1 MTNTELNSKNTEL
14 NSKMLEILQTL
25 DMQKLSALQKA
36 QNNGISESFSTIDE
50 MPDIPAYG
58 ELNSDEEAELRDEI
72 RDYLRRQY
80 AKKASSLE
88 NLELRAHICGV
99 METRLTRTSDKDG
112 EPRPAKKLP
121 IVTITKILTKLA
133 SFKMI
138 GANEMES
145 SLYLYNPLEGIYEE
159 RPHFIGRLVNT
170 ITPEA
175 MQRDRTEV
183 MNRIA
188 DALDV
193 SDITKNENLAVLKN
207 GIFDVEKHKLLPFS
221 PKYTFV
227 TKTDA
232 VWDENATEEPAFG
245 ENGWTLSKA
254 LSTYFDGQRD
264 EITAFFYACQNA
276 ILTNRPSK
284 TFVYFYSK
292 AGQTGK
298 GTLTQLLISLVGK
311 RNAGSANIETLESRF
326 GLASVYDKALIYGN
340 ENDLPMA
347 KNGSNNLKNLA
358 TGDGITV
365 DRKGI
370 SAITVSPTP
379 LVVQSMNT
387 EPNFAVYNGGITARA
402 RIFVFEHSFVDEGDE
417 DTLVK
422 SKYISSPK
430 LLKWLT
436 HKVLSMDVPDRLPN
450 FKASLAATGEAQS
463 RAFDVYDDWINDR
476 FENFKGTEFPIK
488 LLYLDFNS
496 WRKENNYDMREKIS
510 KIKFSKELRNHLG
523 VDWVYEAKHGRANM
537 SDETVKDLMN
547 HANTAT
553 NSPLDVDSFK
563 QEFVSDRQATIH
575 KI

>member
-1 MTNTELNSKNTEL
+1 MTENTTELLKL
-14 NSKMLEILQTL
+14 LQNL
-25 DMQKLSALQKA
+25 DAKKLSELQKA
-36 QNNGISESFSTIDE
+36 QNAGISEAFSSIND
-50 MPDIPAYG
+50 MPDIPPYG
-58 ELNSDEEAELRDEI
+58 SLPASDETTLRAEI
-72 RDYLRRQY
+72 RDYLQRQY

-88 NLELRAHICGV
+88 NLQLRVHICGV
-99 METRLTRTSDKDG
+99 METRLTRTSDAHGD
-112 EPRPAKKLP
+112 PLPAKKLH
-121 IVTITKILTKLA
+121 IATITKILQALA
-133 SFKMI
+133 DFKMI
-138 GANEMES
+138 GATETES
-145 SLYLYNPLEGIYEE
+145 SLYLYNAAEGIYEE
-159 RPHFIGRLVNT
+159 RPHFIGRLVNK

-175 MQRDRTEV
+175 MQRDRSEV
-183 MNRIA
+183 INRISNS
-188 DALDV
+188 LDV

-207 GIFDVEKHKLLPFS
+207 GIFDIEKHKLLPFS
-221 PKYTFV
+221 SKYTFV

-232 VWDENATEEPAFG
+232 IWDETATEEPTFG

-276 ILTNRPSK
+276 ILTNKPSK
-284 TFVYFYSK
+284 AFVYFYSK

-298 GTLTQLLISLVGK
+298 GTLTQLLINLVGK
-311 RNAGSANIETLESRF
+311 RNTGSANIETLESRF

-347 KNGSNNLKNLA
+347 KAGSNNLKNLA

-387 EPNFAVYNGGITARA
+387 EPNFSIYNGGVKSRA

-417 DTLVK
+417 NPLVK
-422 SKYISSPK
+422 SEYINSPK

-450 FKASLAATGEAQS
+450 FKASLAATDEAQS
-463 RAFDVYDDWINDR
+463 RSFDIYDDWISDR
-476 FENFKGTEFPIK
+476 FTTFKGSEFPIK
-488 LLYLDFNS
+488 ALYLDFNS
-496 WRKENNYDMREKIS
+496 WLKEQDYDGEKIS
-510 KIKFSKELRNHLG
+510 RIKFSKELRTHLG
-523 VDWVYEAKHGRANM
+523 VNWVYDSKHGRASI
-537 SDETVKDLMN
+537 SDETIDDLERYASMGADVKRYKEN
-547 HANTAT
+547 FI
-553 NSPLDVDSFK
+553 SG
-563 QEFVSDRQATIH
+563 RQATIR

>member
-1 MTNTELNSKNTEL
+1 MTETELNA
-14 NSKMLEILQTL
+14 KMIEMLQHL
-25 DMQKLSALQKA
+25 DMQKLSELQKA
-36 QNNGISESFSTIDE
+36 QDSGISKSFSNLDE

-58 ELNSDEEAELRDEI
+58 ELNADEEAELRDEI
-72 RDYLRRQY
+72 RGYLQRQY

-88 NLELRAHICGV
+88 NLELRTHICGV
-99 METRLTRTSDKDG
+99 METRLTRTSNKDG
-112 EPRPAKKLP
+112 EPNPAKKLP
-121 IVTITKILTKLA
+121 IATITKILTKLA

-138 GANEMES
+138 GANEIES
-145 SLYLYNPLEGIYEE
+145 SLYLYNPLEGVYEE
-159 RPHFIGRLVNT
+159 RPHFIGRLVNK
-170 ITPEA
+170 ITAEA

-188 DALDV
+188 DSLNL
-193 SDITKNENLAVLKN
+193 SEITKKENLAVLKN
-207 GIFDVEKHKLLPFS
+207 GIYDIEKHKLLPFS
-221 PKYTFV
+221 AKYTFV

-245 ENGWTLSKA
+245 ENNWTLSKA
-254 LSTYFDGQRD
+254 LNTYFDGQRD

-284 TFVYFYSK
+284 AFVYFYSK

-298 GTLTQLLISLVGK
+298 GTLTQLLINLVGE
-311 RNAGSANIETLESRF
+311 RNSGSANIETLESRF

-340 ENDLPMA
+340 ENDEPMS
-347 KNGSNNLKNLA
+347 KNGSNNLKNLS

-387 EPNFAVYNGGITARA
+387 EPSFSIYSGGIKSRA

-417 DTLVK
+417 DTRVK
-422 SKYISSPK
+422 SDYINSPK

-450 FKASLAATGEAQS
+450 FKASLAATNESQS
-463 RAFDVYDDWINDR
+463 RSFDMYDEWINDR
-476 FENFKGTEFPIK
+476 FEKFNGSEFPIK
-488 LLYLDFNS
+488 LLYLDFNA

-510 KIKFSKELRNHLG
+510 QIKFSKDMRNHLG
-523 VDWVYEAKHGRANM
+523 VDWCYEAKNRSANM
-537 SDETVKDLMN
+537 SDETIKDLMN
-547 HANTAT
+547 HVNAAT
-553 NSPLDVDSFK
+553 NSPLDADSFK
-563 QEFVSDRQATIH
+563 EKFVLKRQATIR

>member
-1 MTNTELNSKNTEL
+1 MAETEL
-14 NSKMLEILQTL
+14 NSKMIEMLQHL
-25 DMQKLSALQKA
+25 DMQKLNELQKA
-36 QNNGISESFSTIDE
+36 QDSGISKSFSNIDE

-58 ELNSDEEAELRDEI
+58 ELNADEEAELRDEI
-72 RDYLRRQY
+72 RDYLQRQY

-88 NLELRAHICGV
+88 NLQLRAHICGV
-99 METRLTRTSDKDG
+99 METRLTRTSNKDG
-112 EPRPAKKLP
+112 DPNPAKKLP

-138 GANEMES
+138 GANETES
-145 SLYLYNPLEGIYEE
+145 SLYLYNPLEGVYEE
-159 RPHFIGRLVNT
+159 RPHFIGRLVNK
-170 ITPEA
+170 ITAEA

-188 DALDV
+188 DSLDI
-193 SDITKNENLAVLKN
+193 SEITKKENLAVLKN
-207 GIFDVEKHKLLPFS
+207 GIYDIEKHTLLPFS
-221 PKYTFV
+221 AKYTFV

-245 ENGWTLSKA
+245 ENNWTLSKA
-254 LSTYFDGQRD
+254 LNTYFDGQRD
-264 EITAFFYACQNA
+264 EITAFFYACQFA
-276 ILTNRPSK
+276 ILTNKPSK
-284 TFVYFYSK
+284 TFIYFYSK

-298 GTLTQLLISLVGK
+298 GTLTQLLINLVGK
-311 RNAGSANIETLESRF
+311 RNAGSANIETIESRF

-340 ENDLPMA
+340 ENDEPMT
-347 KNGSNNLKNLA
+347 KNGSNNLKNLS

-387 EPNFAVYNGGITARA
+387 EPNFSIYNGGIKSRA

-417 DTLVK
+417 DTNVK
-422 SKYISSPK
+422 SEYINSPK

-450 FKASLAATGEAQS
+450 FKASLAATNEAQS
-463 RAFDVYDDWINDR
+463 RSFDIYDEWINDR
-476 FENFKGTEFPIK
+476 FENLHGSEFPIK
-488 LLYLDFNS
+488 LLYLDFNT
-496 WRKENNYDMREKIS
+496 WRKENNYDMHEKIS

-523 VDWVYEAKHGRANM
+523 VDWVYESKHGRANI
-537 SDETVKDLMN
+537 SDETIIELMN
-547 HANTAT
+547 HNSGET
-553 NSPLDVDSFK
+553 NIASDVDSFK
-563 QEFVSDRQATIH
+563 QEFVSGRQATIR

>member
-1 MTNTELNSKNTEL
+1 MTENKNKNEAVLNSE
-14 NSKMLEILQTL
+14 MLKLLQNL
-25 DMQKLSALQKA
+25 DAQKLNALQKA
-36 QNNGISESFSTIDE
+36 QKSGISEAFSSIDE
-50 MPDIPAYG
+50 MPDITPYGGLPAA
-58 ELNSDEEAELRDEI
+58 DESALRDEI
-72 RDYLRRQY
+72 RDYLQRQY

-88 NLELRAHICGV
+88 NLQLRARICGV
-99 METRLTRTSDKDG
+99 METRLTRTSDAHG
-112 EPRPAKKLP
+112 NPLPAKKLP
-121 IVTITKILTKLA
+121 IATITKILTKLA

-138 GANEMES
+138 GASEIES
-145 SLYLYNPLEGIYEE
+145 SLYLYNAAEGIYEE
-159 RPHFIGRLVNT
+159 RPHFIGRLVNK

-183 MNRIA
+183 INRIS
-188 DALDV
+188 DALDI
-193 SDITKNENLAVLKN
+193 SEITKNENLAVLKN
-207 GIFDVEKHKLLPFS
+207 GIFDVEKHELLPFS

-232 VWDENATEEPAFG
+232 IWDETATEEPVFG

-254 LSTYFDGQRD
+254 LRTYFDGQRD

-298 GTLTQLLISLVGK
+298 GTLTQLLINLVGK
-311 RNAGSANIETLESRF
+311 RNAGSANIETIESRF

-340 ENDLPMA
+340 ENDEPLS

-387 EPNFAVYNGGITARA
+387 EPNFSIYNGGIKTRA

-417 DTLVK
+417 NTLVK
-422 SKYISSPK
+422 SEYINSPE
-430 LLKWLT
+430 LLRWLT

-450 FKASLAATGEAQS
+450 FKASIAATDEAQT
-463 RAFDVYDDWINDR
+463 RAFDMYDEWIDER
-476 FENFKGTEFPIK
+476 FETFKGTEFPIK
-488 LLYLDFNS
+488 ALFLDFDT
-496 WRKENNYDMREKIS
+496 WRRRNDDDTEKIS
-510 KIKFSKELRNHLG
+510 QIKFSKELRNHLG
-523 VDWVYEAKHGRANM
+523 VNWVYDSKHGRA
-537 SDETVKDLMN
+537 S
-547 HANTAT
+547 
-553 NSPLDVDSFK
+553 
-563 QEFVSDRQATIH
+563 VSDQTIADLVRYASMATDAKRYKENLISGRQATIR

>member
-1 MTNTELNSKNTEL
+1 MTENTAELF
-14 NSKMLEILQTL
+14 KMLQNL
-25 DMQKLSALQKA
+25 DAKKLSELQKA
-36 QNNGISESFSTIDE
+36 QNEGVSAAFASINE
-50 MPDIPAYG
+50 MPDITPYGGLPAA
-58 ELNSDEEAELRDEI
+58 DESALRAEI
-72 RDYLRRQY
+72 RDYLQRQY

-88 NLELRAHICGV
+88 NLQLRARICGV
-99 METRLTRTSDKDG
+99 METRLTRTSDAHG
-112 EPRPAKKLP
+112 NPLPAKKLP
-121 IVTITKILTKLA
+121 IATITKILTHLA

-138 GANEMES
+138 GATEVES
-145 SLYLYNPLEGIYEE
+145 SLYLYNPQAGIYEE
-159 RPHFIGRLVNT
+159 RPHFIGRLVNQ
-170 ITPEA
+170 ITADA

-183 MNRIA
+183 INRIS
-188 DALDV
+188 DSLDI
-193 SDITKNENLAVLKN
+193 SEITKKENLAVLKN
-207 GIFDVEKHKLLPFS
+207 GIFDVEKHELLPFS

-232 VWDENATEEPAFG
+232 VWDENATEEPTFG

-276 ILTNRPSK
+276 ILTNKPSK
-284 TFVYFYSK
+284 AFVYFYSK

-298 GTLTQLLISLVGK
+298 GTLTQLLINLVGK
-311 RNAGSANIETLESRF
+311 RNSGSANIETIESRF

-340 ENDLPMA
+340 ENDLPLS

-387 EPNFAVYNGGITARA
+387 EPNFAIYNGGITSRA

-422 SKYISSPK
+422 SEYINSPK
-430 LLKWLT
+430 LLRWLT
-436 HKVLSMDVPDRLPN
+436 HKVLSMDVPDRMPN
-450 FKASLAATGEAQS
+450 FKASLAATDEAQS
-463 RAFDVYDDWINDR
+463 RAFDIYDDWITER
-476 FENFKGTEFPIK
+476 FETFKGSEFPIK
-488 LLYLDFNS
+488 ALHLDFNT
-496 WRKENNYDMREKIS
+496 WRRENDDDDTEKIS
-510 KIKFSKELRNHLG
+510 QIKFSKELRSHLG
-523 VDWVYEAKHGRANM
+523 VNWVYDPKHGRASI
-537 SDETVKDLMN
+537 SDQTIADLARYASMGADVKFYKENLL
-547 HANTAT
+547 
-553 NSPLDVDSFK
+553 SG
-563 QEFVSDRQATIH
+563 RQATIR

>member
-1 MTNTELNSKNTEL
+1 MAESETALNT
-14 NSKMLEILQTL
+14 KMLEMLKNL
-25 DMQKLSALQKA
+25 DMEKLNALQKA
-36 QNNGISESFSTIDE
+36 QNDGISEAFSSIND
-50 MPDIPAYG
+50 MPDIPPYG
-58 ELNSDEEAELRDEI
+58 DLPASTESKLRDEI
-72 RDYLRRQY
+72 RGYLQRQY

-88 NLELRAHICGV
+88 NLQLRAHICGV
-99 METRLTRTSDKDG
+99 METRLTRTSDAQG
-112 EPRPAKKLP
+112 NPIPAKKLP
-121 IVTITKILTKLA
+121 ISTITKILQALA

-138 GANEMES
+138 GATETES
-145 SLYLYNPLEGIYEE
+145 SLYLYNAAEGIYEE
-159 RPHFIGRLVNT
+159 RPHFIGRLVNK

-188 DALDV
+188 NSLDISGV
-193 SDITKNENLAVLKN
+193 TKNENLAVLKN

-232 VWDENATEEPAFG
+232 VWDENATEEPTFG
-245 ENGWTLSKA
+245 ENNWTLSKA
-254 LSTYFDGQRD
+254 LNTYFEGQRD
-264 EITAFFYACQNA
+264 EIAAFFYACQNA
-276 ILTNRPSK
+276 ILTNRPSR

-298 GTLTQLLISLVGK
+298 GTLTQLLINLVGK
-311 RNAGSANIETLESRF
+311 RNSGSANIETIESRF

-340 ENDLPMA
+340 ENDLPMT

-387 EPNFAVYNGGITARA
+387 EPNFAIYNGGIKSRA

-417 DTLVK
+417 DPLVK
-422 SKYISSPK
+422 SEYINSPK
-430 LLKWLT
+430 LLKWIT
-436 HKVLSMDVPDRLPN
+436 HKVLSMDIPDRMPN
-450 FKASLAATGEAQS
+450 FAASLAATDEAQS
-463 RAFDVYDDWINDR
+463 RAFDIYDDWINDR
-476 FENFKGTEFPIK
+476 FETFKGTEFPIK
-488 LLYLDFNS
+488 ALYLDFNA
-496 WRKENNYDMREKIS
+496 WRKENNYDDEKVS

-523 VDWVYEAKHGRANM
+523 VDWVYDSKHGRASV
-537 SDETVKDLMN
+537 SDETIADLLQHSGM
-547 HANTAT
+547 A
-553 NSPLDVDSFK
+553 
-563 QEFVSDRQATIH
+563 SDAKRYKENFISGRQATIR

>member
-1 MTNTELNSKNTEL
+1 MTKNETETVLNPEML
-14 NSKMLEILQTL
+14 KMLKSL
-25 DMQKLSALQKA
+25 DMKKLSELQKA
-36 QNNGISESFSTIDE
+36 QNNGISSAFSSINE
-50 MPDIPAYG
+50 MPDIQPYG
-58 ELNSDEEAELRDEI
+58 ELPASGESALRAEI
-72 RDYLRRQY
+72 RGYLQRQY

-88 NLELRAHICGV
+88 NLQLRSRICGV
-99 METRLTRTSDKDG
+99 METRLTRTSDAQG
-112 EPRPAKKLP
+112 NPLPAKKLP
-121 IVTITKILTKLA
+121 ISTITKILQALA

-138 GANEMES
+138 GATETES

-159 RPHFIGRLVNT
+159 RPHFIGRLVNKV
-170 ITPEA
+170 TPEA

-183 MNRIA
+183 INRIS
-188 DALDV
+188 DSLDT

-207 GIFDVEKHKLLPFS
+207 GIFDIEKHKLLPFS

-232 VWDENATEEPAFG
+232 VWDENAVEEPVFG
-245 ENGWTLSKA
+245 ENNWTLSKA
-254 LSTYFDGQRD
+254 LNTYFDGQRD

-298 GTLTQLLISLVGK
+298 GTLTQLLINLVGK

-340 ENDLPMA
+340 ENDLPLS

-387 EPNFAVYNGGITARA
+387 EPNFAVYNGGIKTRA

-422 SKYISSPK
+422 SEYINSPEI
-430 LLKWLT
+430 LKWLT

-450 FKASLAATGEAQS
+450 FKASLAATDEAQS
-463 RAFDVYDDWINDR
+463 RAFDIYDDWITER
-476 FENFKGTEFPIK
+476 FESFKGTEFPIK
-488 LLYLDFNS
+488 ALFTDFNL
-496 WRKENNYDMREKIS
+496 WLREQDYDGEKIS
-510 KIKFSKELRNHLG
+510 QIKFSKELRAHLG
-523 VDWVYEAKHGRANM
+523 VNWIYDPKHGYA
-537 SDETVKDLMN
+537 SVSAETIDDLARYASMATDVKRYKEN
-547 HANTAT
+547 FI
-553 NSPLDVDSFK
+553 SG
-563 QEFVSDRQATIH
+563 RQATIR

>member
-1 MTNTELNSKNTEL
+1 MTKNETALNSEML
-14 NSKMLEILQTL
+14 KMLKSL
-25 DMQKLSALQKA
+25 DMEKLSALQKA
-36 QNNGISESFSTIDE
+36 QNDGISEAFSSIND
-50 MPDIPAYG
+50 MPDIPPYG
-58 ELNSDEEAELRDEI
+58 DLPASTESKLRDEI
-72 RDYLRRQY
+72 RGYLQRQY
-80 AKKASSLE
+80 AKKAASLE
-88 NLELRAHICGV
+88 NLQLRAHICGV
-99 METRLTRTSDKDG
+99 METRLTRTSDAQG
-112 EPRPAKKLP
+112 NPIPAKKLP
-121 IVTITKILTKLA
+121 IGTITKILQALA

-138 GANEMES
+138 GATETES
-145 SLYLYNPLEGIYEE
+145 SLYLYNALEGIYEE

-188 DALDV
+188 DSLDI
-193 SDITKNENLAVLKN
+193 SEITKCENLAVLKN
-207 GIFDVEKHKLLPFS
+207 GIFDVEKHELLPFS

-232 VWDENATEEPAFG
+232 VWDENATEEPTFG
-245 ENGWTLSKA
+245 ENNWTLSKA
-254 LSTYFDGQRD
+254 LNTYFEGQRD
-264 EITAFFYACQNA
+264 EIAAFFYACQNA

-298 GTLTQLLISLVGK
+298 GTLTQLLINLVGK
-311 RNAGSANIETLESRF
+311 RNSGSANIETIESRF

-347 KNGSNNLKNLA
+347 KNGSNNLKNLS
-358 TGDGITV
+358 TGDGVTV

-387 EPNFAVYNGGITARA
+387 EPNFAIYNGGITSRA

-422 SKYISSPK
+422 SEYINSPK

-450 FKASLAATGEAQS
+450 FAASLAATGEAQS
-463 RAFDVYDDWINDR
+463 RAFDIYDTWITDR
-476 FENFKGTEFPIK
+476 FETFKGTEFPIK
-488 LLYLDFNS
+488 ALSLDFDT
-496 WRKENNYDMREKIS
+496 WRTKNDDDDTEKIS
-510 KIKFSKELRNHLG
+510 QIKFSKELRSHLG
-523 VDWVYEAKHGRANM
+523 VNWVYDPKHGRASV
-537 SDETVKDLMN
+537 SDETIDDLARYASMGADVKRYKEN
-547 HANTAT
+547 FI
-553 NSPLDVDSFK
+553 SG
-563 QEFVSDRQATIH
+563 RQATIR

>member
-1 MTNTELNSKNTEL
+1 MTETVLNSEML
-14 NSKMLEILQTL
+14 KMLKSL
-25 DMQKLSALQKA
+25 DMKKLSELQKA
-36 QNNGISESFSTIDE
+36 QADGISEAFSSINE
-50 MPDIPAYG
+50 MPDITPYG
-58 ELNSDEEAELRDEI
+58 ELPASDETKLRDEI
-72 RDYLRRQY
+72 RGYLQRQY

-88 NLELRAHICGV
+88 NLELRARICGV
-99 METRLTRTSDKDG
+99 METRLTRVSDAHG
-112 EPRPAKKLP
+112 NPLPAKKLP
-121 IVTITKILTKLA
+121 ISTMTKILQALA
-133 SFKMI
+133 DFKMI
-138 GANEMES
+138 GATETES

-159 RPHFIGRLVNT
+159 RPHFIGRLVNR
-170 ITPEA
+170 IAPEA

-183 MNRIA
+183 INRISN
-188 DALDV
+188 ALDV
-193 SDITKNENLAVLKN
+193 SEITKKENLAVLKN
-207 GIFDVEKHKLLPFS
+207 GIFDVEKHELLPFS
-221 PKYTFV
+221 SKYTFV

-232 VWDENATEEPAFG
+232 VWDETATEEPAFG
-245 ENGWTLSKA
+245 ENGWTLSSA
-254 LSTYFDGQRD
+254 LKTYFDGQRD
-264 EITAFFYACQNA
+264 EIAAFFHVCQYAL
-276 ILTNRPSK
+276 LTSKPSK
-284 TFVYFYSK
+284 TFIYFYSK

-298 GTLTQLLISLVGK
+298 GTLTQLLINLVGK

-358 TGDGITV
+358 TGDGLTV

-387 EPNFAVYNGGITARA
+387 EPDFAIYNGGITSRA

-422 SKYISSPK
+422 SEYINSPK

-463 RAFDVYDDWINDR
+463 RAFDIYDDWITER
-476 FENFKGTEFPIK
+476 FENFTGLEFPIK
-488 LLYLDFNS
+488 ALFLDFTT
-496 WRKENNYDMREKIS
+496 WRKEQGDDMSEKIS
-510 KIKFSKELRNHLG
+510 QIKFSKELRTHLG
-523 VDWVYEAKHGRANM
+523 VDWVYDSKHGRASI
-537 SDETVKDLMN
+537 SDETIADLMH
-547 HANTAT
+547 HAGVGSDA
-553 NSPLDVDSFK
+553 K
-563 QEFVSDRQATIH
+563 QYKENFISGRQATIR

>member
-1 MTNTELNSKNTEL
+1 MTKTEL
-14 NSKMLEILQTL
+14 NSKMIEMLQNL
-25 DMQKLSALQKA
+25 DMQKLSELQKA
-36 QNNGISESFSTIDE
+36 QNNGVSESFSNIDE

-58 ELNSDEEAELRDEI
+58 ELNADEEAELRDEI
-72 RDYLRRQY
+72 RDYLQRQY

-88 NLELRAHICGV
+88 NLQLRAHICGV

-112 EPRPAKKLP
+112 MPRPAKKLP

-138 GANEMES
+138 GANEIES

-159 RPHFIGRLVNT
+159 RPHFIGRLVNK
-170 ITPEA
+170 ITAEA

-188 DALDV
+188 DSLNI
-193 SDITKNENLAVLKN
+193 SEITKKENLAVLKN
-207 GIFDVEKHKLLPFS
+207 GIYDIKKHKLLPFS
-221 PKYTFV
+221 AKYTFV

-232 VWDENATEEPAFG
+232 VWDENATEEPTFG
-245 ENGWTLSKA
+245 ENNWKLSKA
-254 LSTYFDGQRD
+254 LNTYFDGQRD
-264 EITAFFYACQNA
+264 EIAAFFYACQFA
-276 ILTNRPSK
+276 ILTSKPSK
-284 TFVYFYSK
+284 TFIYFYSK

-298 GTLTQLLISLVGK
+298 GTLTQLLINLVGK
-311 RNAGSANIETLESRF
+311 RNAGSANIETIESRF
-326 GLASVYDKALIYGN
+326 GLASVFDKALIYGN
-340 ENDLPMA
+340 ENDMPMA
-347 KNGSNNLKNLA
+347 KNGSNNLKNMA

-387 EPNFAVYNGGITARA
+387 EPNFSVYSGGIKSRA

-417 DTLVK
+417 DTRVK
-422 SKYISSPK
+422 SEYINSPK

-450 FKASLAATGEAQS
+450 FKASLAATSEAQS
-463 RAFDVYDDWINDR
+463 RAFDMYDEWIDDR
-476 FENFKGTEFPIK
+476 FEGFNGSEFPIK

-510 KIKFSKELRNHLG
+510 QIKFSKELRNHLG
-523 VDWVYEAKHGRANM
+523 VDWVYESKHGRAEI
-537 SDETVKDLMN
+537 SDETITDLMN
-547 HANTAT
+547 HATDAT
-553 NSPLDVDSFK
+553 HISDVDRFK
-563 QEFVSDRQATIH
+563 KEFVSDRQATIR

>member
-1 MTNTELNSKNTEL
+1 MRGKKMTKTELNSEML
-14 NSKMLEILQTL
+14 KMLQNL
-25 DMQKLSALQKA
+25 DMQKLSELQKA
-36 QNNGISESFSTIDE
+36 QKNGVSASFSSINE
-50 MPDIPAYG
+50 MPDIAAYG
-58 ELNSDEEAELRDEI
+58 ELSADEESELRDEI
-72 RDYLRRQY
+72 RDYLQRQY

-99 METRLTRTSDKDG
+99 METRLTRASDKDG

-138 GANEMES
+138 GATETES
-145 SLYLYNPLEGIYEE
+145 SLYLYNPIEGIYEE
-159 RPHFIGRLVNT
+159 RPHFIGRLVNKV
-170 ITPEA
+170 TPDA

-183 MNRIA
+183 MNRIS
-188 DALDV
+188 DSLDT

-207 GIFDVEKHKLLPFS
+207 GIYDIEKHELLPFS
-221 PKYTFV
+221 SKYTFV

-232 VWDENATEEPAFG
+232 VWDEDATEEPTFG
-245 ENGWTLSKA
+245 ENNWTLSEA
-254 LSTYFDGQRD
+254 LKTYFDNQRD

-284 TFVYFYSK
+284 TFIYFYSK

-298 GTLTQLLISLVGK
+298 GTLTQLLINLVGK

-340 ENDLPMA
+340 ENDTPMA

-387 EPNFAVYNGGITARA
+387 EPNFAIYNGGITARA

-417 DTLVK
+417 DTRVK
-422 SKYISSPK
+422 SEYINDPK

-463 RAFDVYDDWINDR
+463 RAFDIYDDWITDR

-488 LLYLDFNS
+488 ALYLDFTA
-496 WRKENNYDMREKIS
+496 WRKENGDDMSEKVS
-510 KIKFSKELRNHLG
+510 QIKFSKELRTHLG
-523 VDWVYEAKHGRANM
+523 VNWIYDAKHGRANM
-537 SDETVKDLMN
+537 SDETLNNLMN
-547 HANTAT
+547 HTTDAT
-553 NSPLDVDSFK
+553 NISDVDIFTK
-563 QEFVSDRQATIH
+563 EFVSGRQATIR

>member
-1 MTNTELNSKNTEL
+1 MTENKNKTVLNPEML
-14 NSKMLEILQTL
+14 KMLQSL
-25 DMQKLSALQKA
+25 DTKKLSELQKA
-36 QNNGISESFSTIDE
+36 QNDGISKAFSSINE
-50 MPDIPAYG
+50 MPDIMPYG
-58 ELNSDEEAELRDEI
+58 ELPASAESKLRDEI
-72 RDYLRRQY
+72 REYLQRQY

-88 NLELRAHICGV
+88 NLQLRAHICGV
-99 METRLTRTSDKDG
+99 METRLTRTSDAQG
-112 EPRPAKKLP
+112 NPVPAKKLP
-121 IVTITKILTKLA
+121 IGTITKILQSLA

-138 GANEMES
+138 GATETES
-145 SLYLYNPLEGIYEE
+145 SLYLYNATEGIYEE
-159 RPHFIGRLVNT
+159 RPHFIGRLVNE
-170 ITPEA
+170 ITAEA

-183 MNRIA
+183 MNRIS
-188 DALDV
+188 DSLDI

-207 GIFDVEKHKLLPFS
+207 GIYDIEKHKLLPFS
-221 PKYTFV
+221 SKYTFV

-232 VWDENATEEPAFG
+232 VWDENAVDEPVFG
-245 ENGWTLSKA
+245 ENNWTLSKA

-264 EITAFFYACQNA
+264 EIAAFFYACQNA

-298 GTLTQLLISLVGK
+298 GTLTQLLINLVGK
-311 RNAGSANIETLESRF
+311 RNAGSANVETLESRF

-358 TGDGITV
+358 TGDGVTV

-387 EPNFAVYNGGITARA
+387 EPDFAVYNGGIKSRA

-417 DTLVK
+417 NPLVK
-422 SKYISSPK
+422 SEYINSPK

-450 FKASLAATGEAQS
+450 FRASLAATAEAQS
-463 RAFDVYDDWINDR
+463 RAFDVYDDWVTDR
-476 FENFKGTEFPIK
+476 FEKFKGTEFPIK
-488 LLYLDFNS
+488 ALFLDFNA
-496 WRKENNYDMREKIS
+496 WRKEQGDDMSEKIS
-510 KIKFSKELRNHLG
+510 QIKFSKELRTHLG
-523 VDWVYEAKHGRANM
+523 VDWVYDSKHGRA
-537 SDETVKDLMN
+537 SISAETIDDLMQ
-547 HANTAT
+547 HASA
-553 NSPLDVDSFK
+553 SDAKSYKESFI
-563 QEFVSDRQATIH
+563 SGRQATIR

>member
-1 MTNTELNSKNTEL
+1 MTENETETVLNSQML
-14 NSKMLEILQTL
+14 KMLQSL
-25 DMQKLSALQKA
+25 DMKKLSALQKA
-36 QNNGISESFSTIDE
+36 QNSGISASFSNINE
-50 MPDIPAYG
+50 MPDIPPYG
-58 ELNSDEEAELRDEI
+58 DLPASEESALRAEI
-72 RDYLRRQY
+72 RDYVQRQY

-88 NLELRAHICGV
+88 NLQLRAHICGV
-99 METRLTRTSDKDG
+99 METRLTRTSDAQG
-112 EPRPAKKLP
+112 NPLPAKKLP
-121 IVTITKILTKLA
+121 IGTITKILQALA
-133 SFKMI
+133 AFKMI
-138 GANEMES
+138 GATETES

-159 RPHFIGRLVNT
+159 RPHFIGRLVNA

-183 MNRIA
+183 MNRIS
-188 DALDV
+188 DSLDI

-221 PKYTFV
+221 SKYTFV

-232 VWDENATEEPAFG
+232 VWDENATEEPVFG

-254 LSTYFDGQRD
+254 LNTYFDGQRD

-284 TFVYFYSK
+284 AFVYFYSK

-298 GTLTQLLISLVGK
+298 GTLTQLLINLVGK
-311 RNAGSANIETLESRF
+311 RNAGSANIETIESRF

-340 ENDLPMA
+340 ENDEPMT
-347 KNGSNNLKNLA
+347 KNGSNNLKNLS

-387 EPNFAVYNGGITARA
+387 EPNFAIYNGGIKSRA
-402 RIFVFEHSFVDEGDE
+402 RIFVFEHSFVDAGDE
-417 DTLVK
+417 DSRVK
-422 SKYISSPK
+422 SEYISSPK

-436 HKVLSMDVPDRLPN
+436 HKVLSMDVPDRIPN
-450 FKASLAATGEAQS
+450 FKASLAATDEAQS
-463 RAFDVYDDWINDR
+463 RAFDIYDDWITDR
-476 FENFKGTEFPIK
+476 FETFKGTEFPIK
-488 LLYLDFNS
+488 ALFLDFNA
-496 WRKENNYDMREKIS
+496 WRKENDDDMSENIS

-523 VDWVYEAKHGRANM
+523 VDWIYDAKHGRA
-537 SDETVKDLMN
+537 S
-547 HANTAT
+547 
-553 NSPLDVDSFK
+553 
-563 QEFVSDRQATIH
+563 VSDQTIADLARYASMAPDAKRYKENFISGRQATIR

>member
-1 MTNTELNSKNTEL
+1 MTKNETVLSTEML
-14 NSKMLEILQTL
+14 KMLKSL
-25 DMQKLSALQKA
+25 DMEKLSALQKA
-36 QNNGISESFSTIDE
+36 QNDGISEAFSSIND
-50 MPDIPAYG
+50 MPDIPPYG
-58 ELNSDEEAELRDEI
+58 DLPASDESKLRDEI
-72 RDYLRRQY
+72 RNYLQRQY

-88 NLELRAHICGV
+88 NLQLRARICGV
-99 METRLTRTSDKDG
+99 METRLTRTSDAHG
-112 EPRPAKKLP
+112 NPLPAKKLP
-121 IVTITKILTKLA
+121 IATITKILTHLA

-138 GANEMES
+138 GATETES
-145 SLYLYNPLEGIYEE
+145 SLYLYNATEGIYEE

-188 DALDV
+188 DSLDI
-193 SDITKNENLAVLKN
+193 SEITKNENLAVLKN
-207 GIFDVEKHKLLPFS
+207 GIFDIEKHKLLPFS

-232 VWDENATEEPAFG
+232 VWDENATEEPVFG

-298 GTLTQLLISLVGK
+298 GTLTQLLINLVGK
-311 RNAGSANIETLESRF
+311 RNAGSANIETIESRF

-358 TGDGITV
+358 TGDGVTV

-387 EPNFAVYNGGITARA
+387 EPNFAVYNGGIKTRA
-402 RIFVFEHSFVDEGDE
+402 RIFVFEHSFVDAGDE

-422 SKYISSPK
+422 SEYINAPK
-430 LLKWLT
+430 LLNWLT
-436 HKVLSMDVPDRLPN
+436 HKVLSMDVPDRIPN
-450 FKASLAATGEAQS
+450 FKASLAATDEAQS
-463 RAFDVYDDWINDR
+463 RAFDIYDDWITDR
-476 FENFKGTEFPIK
+476 FATFKGTEFPLK
-488 LLYLDFNS
+488 ALFLDFNS
-496 WRKENNYDMREKIS
+496 WRKEQDYDDEKIS
-510 KIKFSKELRNHLG
+510 RIKFSKELRNHLG
-523 VDWVYEAKHGRANM
+523 VNWIYDSKHGYASI
-537 SDETVKDLMN
+537 SDETIDDLARY
-547 HANTAT
+547 ANMAT
-553 NSPLDVDSFK
+553 DAKRYKENFISG
-563 QEFVSDRQATIH
+563 RQATIR

>member
-1 MTNTELNSKNTEL
+1 MAETEL
-14 NSKMLEILQTL
+14 NSKMIEMLQNL
-25 DMQKLSALQKA
+25 DMQKLSELQKA
-36 QNNGISESFSTIDE
+36 QDNGISKSFSNIDE

-58 ELNSDEEAELRDEI
+58 ELNADEEAELRDEI
-72 RDYLRRQY
+72 RDYLQRQY

-88 NLELRAHICGV
+88 NLQLRAHICGV
-99 METRLTRTSDKDG
+99 METRLTRTSNKDG
-112 EPRPAKKLP
+112 MPNPAKKLP

-138 GANEMES
+138 GANETES
-145 SLYLYNPLEGIYEE
+145 SLYLYNPLEGVYEE
-159 RPHFIGRLVNT
+159 RPHFIGRLVNK
-170 ITPEA
+170 ITAEA

-188 DALDV
+188 DSLDI
-193 SDITKNENLAVLKN
+193 SEITKKENLAVLKN
-207 GIFDVEKHKLLPFS
+207 GIYDIEKHTLLPFS
-221 PKYTFV
+221 AKYTFV

-232 VWDENATEEPAFG
+232 VWDENATEEPTFG
-245 ENGWTLSKA
+245 ENNWTLSKA
-254 LSTYFDGQRD
+254 LNTYFDGQRD
-264 EITAFFYACQNA
+264 EITAFFHACQFA
-276 ILTNRPSK
+276 ILTNKPSK
-284 TFVYFYSK
+284 TFIYFYSK

-298 GTLTQLLISLVGK
+298 GTLTQLLINLVGK
-311 RNAGSANIETLESRF
+311 RNAGSANIETIESRF

-340 ENDLPMA
+340 ENDEPMT
-347 KNGSNNLKNLA
+347 KNGSNNLKNLS

-387 EPNFAVYNGGITARA
+387 EPNFSIYNGGIKSRA

-417 DTLVK
+417 DTNVK
-422 SKYISSPK
+422 SEYINSPK

-450 FKASLAATGEAQS
+450 FKASLAATNEAQS
-463 RAFDVYDDWINDR
+463 RSFDIYDEWINDR
-476 FENFKGTEFPIK
+476 FEKFNGSEFPIK
-488 LLYLDFNS
+488 LLYLDFNA

-510 KIKFSKELRNHLG
+510 QIKFSKELRNHLG
-523 VDWVYEAKHGRANM
+523 VDWVYEAKNRRGNM
-537 SDETVKDLMN
+537 SDETISDLMN
-547 HANTAT
+547 HTADET
-553 NSPLDVDSFK
+553 NIASDVDSFK
-563 QEFVSDRQATIH
+563 REFVSGRQATMR

>member
-1 MTNTELNSKNTEL
+1 MTENKNETAL
-14 NSKMLEILQTL
+14 NSKMLELLKSL
-25 DMQKLSALQKA
+25 DAKKLSELQKA
-36 QNNGISESFSTIDE
+36 QTDGISEAFSSINE
-50 MPDIPAYG
+50 MPDIPPYG
-58 ELNSDEEAELRDEI
+58 ALPASDESKLRDEVH
-72 RDYLRRQY
+72 DYLQRQY

-88 NLELRAHICGV
+88 SLELRARICGV
-99 METRLTRTSDKDG
+99 METRLTRVSDAHG
-112 EPRPAKKLP
+112 NPLPAKKLP
-121 IVTITKILTKLA
+121 IGTITKILKKLA

-138 GANEMES
+138 GATETES

-159 RPHFIGRLVNT
+159 RPHFIGRLVNN

-183 MNRIA
+183 INRISNSI
-188 DALDV
+188 DV

-207 GIFDVEKHKLLPFS
+207 GIFDVKAHKLLPFS
-221 PKYTFV
+221 SKYTFV

-245 ENGWTLSKA
+245 EKSWTLSKA

-264 EITAFFYACQNA
+264 EISAFFYACQNA

-284 TFVYFYSK
+284 TFIYFYSR

-298 GTLTQLLISLVGK
+298 GTLTQLLINLVGK
-311 RNAGSANIETLESRF
+311 RNAGSANIETIESRF

-340 ENDLPMA
+340 ENDAPMA

-387 EPNFAVYNGGITARA
+387 EPNFSIYNGGIKSRA

-417 DTLVK
+417 DTNVK
-422 SKYISSPK
+422 SKFINSPK

-450 FKASLAATGEAQS
+450 FKASLAATNEAQS
-463 RAFDVYDDWINDR
+463 RAFDMYDEWINDR
-476 FENFKGTEFPIK
+476 FEKFTGSEFPIK
-488 LLYLDFNS
+488 ALFLDFNV
-496 WRKENNYDMREKIS
+496 WRKKHRNTEKLS
-510 KIKFSKELRNHLG
+510 QIKFSKELRSHLG
-523 VDWVYEAKHGRANM
+523 VDWIYDSKHGRARI
-537 SDETVKDLMN
+537 SDETLEDLMRY
-547 HANTAT
+547 A
-553 NSPLDVDSFK
+553 
-563 QEFVSDRQATIH
+563 SDAKNYKENFISGRQATLR